1 MERAAAGQAA
11 IRHPSPAA
19 TPAGAPD
26 AGEHGGT
33 PGIAPRALSA
43 TATRAAAMNGA
54 EERRL
59 MSVTGREN
67 GLLLRRTCLTLGYPP
82 RKRRFAFWRTTPGE
96 QR

>member
-1 MERAAAGQAA
+1 MERATTGQAA

-59 MSVTGREN
+59 MPAPVA
-67 GLLLRRTCLTLGYPP
+67 
-82 RKRRFAFWRTTPGE
+82 KMAFCCAAHA
-96 QR
+96 